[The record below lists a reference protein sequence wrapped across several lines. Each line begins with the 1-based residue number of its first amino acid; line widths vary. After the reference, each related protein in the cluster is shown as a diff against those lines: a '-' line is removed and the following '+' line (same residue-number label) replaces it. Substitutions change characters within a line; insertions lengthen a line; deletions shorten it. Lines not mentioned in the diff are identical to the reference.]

1 MSDRLYVRACT
12 PSQAPLVAEL
22 LEAPC
27 SLPGPRIVDGVLY
40 AEEVMEPNPRW
51 RELMGWLNSLDA
63 ACLGHPY
70 GSLARLYWRWC
81 GWDELRE
88 RARTG
93 MLDQPPLGGAM
104 TGTRGPDSARL
115 LLWMYV
121 GRAQRLGECYR
132 SALEDVK
139 ALLSEHADDD
149 FFLEVGED
157 SAPVAVAGRQ
167 PPRQP
172 QPG

>member
-22 LEAPC
+22 LATPH
-27 SLPGPRIVDGVLY
+27 SLPGRRIVDGVLH

-51 RELMGWLNSLDA
+51 RELADWLNSLDA
-63 ACLGHPY
+63 ACLGHPH

-81 GWDELRE
+81 GWDEFRE

-93 MLDQPPLGGAM
+93 MLDDPPLGGAL
-104 TGTRGPDSARL
+104 TETRPSDGARL

-121 GRAQRLGECYR
+121 GRAQQLGECYR
-132 SALEDVK
+132 PALEDVK
-139 ALLSEHADDD
+139 ALLSRHADDE
-149 FFLEVGED
+149 FFLEVG
-157 SAPVAVAGRQ
+157 
-167 PPRQP
+167 
-172 QPG
+172 